1 MSSVLRQCSIYGNAA
16 FEHLGLPS
24 WQFPFAPTVNKPA
37 AVFDFSKKTVG
48 DRFGHPRAKLWTETG
63 EWDAVLG
70 RGLRLPSPPAR
81 RSGGALQPPHWCLE
95 RSPRRLDLLDIL
107 LLMKHL

>member
-37 AVFDFSKKTVG
+37 AVFDFSKKQWGIVSAIQGPNFGLKPESGMRFWEG
-48 DRFGHPRAKLWTETG
+48 DC
-63 EWDAVLG
+63 D
-70 RGLRLPSPPAR
+70 SPPH
-81 RSGGALQPPHWCLE
+81 LLE
-95 RSPRRLDLLDIL
+95 DLGERCNHPIGVWSEAPATWTFWTFYC
-107 LLMKHL
+107 